1 MASISLDQIPIDMKT
16 ILNNTLSQM
25 KKKKQLETYMVKYE
39 DIVVSLNYPQSRKSC
54 CEVTISSTNTTQP
67 LYRLKMTSEEFSKK
81 SEAERQVA
89 YMCYH
94 QVMYDFKEE
103 LHNDY
108 ASSGEDSYFSDEAES
123 LSSSL
128 IACPDC
134 PVENITEEIKSDKKV
149 TKDQSIYSL
158 LPVVLPNHNYS
169 FSIYILADIE
179 NKPNTAKLEKYIE
192 QFTNVILLKFVG
204 VNHPNRSKGN
214 IIVKSS
220 YKDAADHA
228 ITMYVGGII
237 QAVPISVD
245 IIIYTGDRFGS
256 AVQEFCD
263 FETAHVYHM
272 AHIEDIQE
280 HIGQY
285 KYINSGKLKELILP

>member
-1 MASISLDQIPIDMKT
+1 MANISLDQIPIDMKT

-39 DIVVSLNYPQSRKSC
+39 DIIVSTNYPQSRKSC
-54 CEVTISSTNTTQP
+54 CEITISSTDNTQT
-67 LYRLKMTSEEFSKK
+67 LYRLKMTSEDFSKK

-89 YMCYH
+89 YMCYN
-94 QVMYDFKEE
+94 QIMYDFKEE
-103 LHNDY
+103 LQNDY

-123 LSSSL
+123 FPSS
-128 IACPDC
+128 
-134 PVENITEEIKSDKKV
+134 VITHTRQPKQKKQIKVLQKI
-149 TKDQSIYSL
+149 QHQYSYPL
-158 LPVVLPNHNYS
+158 LPVVVPNNGYS
-169 FSIYILADIE
+169 FFIYILADIE
-179 NKPNTAKLEKYIE
+179 NKPNTKKLEKYIE
-192 QFTNVILLKFVG
+192 KFTNVILLKFVG
-204 VNHPNRSKGN
+204 INHPNRKNGN
-214 IIVKSS
+214 IVVKSS

-237 QAVPISVD
+237 QAVTVFVD

-263 FETAHVYHM
+263 FETSNVYHM
-272 AHIEDIQE
+272 AHTEDIEE

-285 KYINSGKLKELILP
+285 NYTKSDEGLELILS